1 MLLSAPVRCRPV
13 LISAAATTLARPP
26 GLADFVWPI
35 PNPVPAKLPRPAL
48 VGWRRGP
55 GNETITRRSRRPAVL
70 LSARLLFYPKPPLPV
85 QPAAN
90 PNAYKILVVDDD
102 PDIVELLEYNLR
114 KEGYTVASAT
124 DGYQALEIA
133 LEFSPDIVL
142 LDVMM
147 PHLDGIAACRQL
159 REQPRF
165 KDTYII
171 FLTARAEEFSEV
183 AAFDAGADD
192 FIAKPIKPRALL
204 SRLAAYV
211 RRDKEPQ
218 HVSDT
223 IEINGLTIDRTG
235 FAVYQD
241 GRKITLPKKEF
252 ELLAFLAASP
262 HKVFGREELL
272 QNIWGSDVFVLAR
285 TVDVHVRKVREKVG
299 DHHIQTIK
307 GVGYKFNI
315 D

>member
-1 MLLSAPVRCRPV
+1 MHPTPS
-13 LISAAATTLARPP
+13 S
-26 GLADFVWPI
+26 
-35 PNPVPAKLPRPAL
+35 
-48 VGWRRGP
+48 
-55 GNETITRRSRRPAVL
+55 
-70 LSARLLFYPKPPLPV
+70 
-85 QPAAN
+85 
-90 PNAYKILVVDDD
+90 NAYKILVVDDD

-114 KEGYTVASAT
+114 KEGYIVASAP
-124 DGYQALEIA
+124 DGRKALEVA
-133 LEFSPDIVL
+133 PQFGPDIIL

-147 PHLDGIAACRQL
+147 PHLDGIDTCRQL
-159 REQPRF
+159 RAMARF
-165 KDTYII
+165 KETYII

-192 FIAKPIKPRALL
+192 FIAKPIKPRALM

-211 RRDKEPQ
+211 RRDHETSA
-218 HVSDT
+218 VSET

-235 FAVYQD
+235 FAVFQE
-241 GRKITLPKKEF
+241 GRKISLPKKEF

-272 QNIWGSDVFVLAR
+272 QNIWGNDVFVLAR

-307 GVGYKFNI
+307 GVGYKFNA